1 MITNLKENDSFVITE
16 ESGRTGFGALCYGGI
31 VGDMPGEVLERSP
44 VPASCPKVISP
55 DL

>member
-1 MITNLKENDSFVITE
+1 MITNLRENDFFVMTE
-16 ESGRTGFGALCYGGI
+16 ESGRTGFGAPCYGGT
-31 VGDMPGEVLERSP
+31 VGDLAGEVLERSP